1 MFHPIHHREEADM
14 PKVWAQIC
22 IQRVVQ
28 LSKESTTMRRVLDPM
43 FVYFDTRQQ
52 WVPSGLA
59 FIVLSDMAYFMD
71 TPGNFVFVSICSLS
85 SHILFICYCANLE
98 INLLWSS
105 FVLLYWW
112 AHYIHIIKLVWKYV
126 ELPHRPLKF
135 RLHFDWPHPL
145 WLLNLLNF
153 VISNNFG
160 LRY

>member
-1 MFHPIHHREEADM
+1 M

-43 FVYFDTRQQ
+43 FIYFDTRQQ

-71 TPGNFVFVSICSLS
+71 TPGNFVSICSLS

-98 INLLWSS
+98 STCSGVPLS
-105 FVLLYWW
+105 FSVGEHQI
-112 AHYIHIIKLVWKYV
+112 ATIYIYIYIVKSV
-126 ELPHRPLKF
+126 
-135 RLHFDWPHPL
+135 
-145 WLLNLLNF
+145 
-153 VISNNFG
+153 
-160 LRY
+160 

>member
-1 MFHPIHHREEADM
+1 M

-71 TPGNFVFVSICSLS
+71 TPGCLYLLIIFSYFV
-85 SHILFICYCANLE
+85 HM
-98 INLLWSS
+98 LLC
-105 FVLLYWW
+105 
-112 AHYIHIIKLVWKYV
+112 
-126 ELPHRPLKF
+126 
-135 RLHFDWPHPL
+135 
-145 WLLNLLNF
+145 
-153 VISNNFG
+153 
-160 LRY
+160 